1 VTVLFVTAPLLP
13 GLKADVEEMS
23 ESRQVL
29 RPESVFKLLRN
40 VAQLVEIEEGIRELC
55 VELPGAADD
64 VCQRQRSE

>member
-1 VTVLFVTAPLLP
+1 MTVLFVTAPLFP
-13 GLKADVEEMS
+13 GLKADVAELS

-40 VAQLVEIEEGIRELC
+40 VAQVVEIEEGIRGLG

-64 VCQRQRSE
+64 DCQRQR